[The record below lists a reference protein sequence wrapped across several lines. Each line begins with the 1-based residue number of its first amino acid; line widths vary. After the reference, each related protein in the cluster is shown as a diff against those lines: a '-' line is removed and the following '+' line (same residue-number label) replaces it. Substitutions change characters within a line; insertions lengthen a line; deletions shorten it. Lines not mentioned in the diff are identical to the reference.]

1 MSNPSPLSV
10 PQSTVLLVEDDE
22 MLRRMLARAL
32 AETGVQV
39 LLAGNGEEAL
49 SQVRERPSSI
59 DLAVT
64 DISMP
69 VMNGFEFAQALR
81 TLDPSIPILFMTGA
95 LPAFSGGISLREVGA
110 RMLLKPFSPT
120 MFADVV
126 SAMLTGGPSARRT
139 IA

>member
-1 MSNPSPLSV
+1 MSKPL
-10 PQSTVLLVEDDE
+10 PLSTVLLVEDDE
-22 MLRRMLARAL
+22 MLRRLLGRAL
-32 AETGVQV
+32 RESGAEV

-49 SQVRERPSSI
+49 ELVRKRPSTVH
-59 DLAVT
+59 LAVT

-81 TLDPSIPILFMTGA
+81 LLNPAIPVLFMTGA
-95 LPAFSGGISLREVGA
+95 LPAYSSGMSLREVGA

-120 MFADVV
+120 VFADAV
-126 SAMLTGGPSARRT
+126 SAMLVEGPSARRT

>member
-49 SQVRERPSSI
+49 SQVRERPSI

-120 MFADVV
+120 VFADVV

>member
-49 SQVRERPSSI
+49 SQVRERPSI

-95 LPAFSGGISLREVGA
+95 LPAYSGGISLREVGA

-120 MFADVV
+120 VFADVV